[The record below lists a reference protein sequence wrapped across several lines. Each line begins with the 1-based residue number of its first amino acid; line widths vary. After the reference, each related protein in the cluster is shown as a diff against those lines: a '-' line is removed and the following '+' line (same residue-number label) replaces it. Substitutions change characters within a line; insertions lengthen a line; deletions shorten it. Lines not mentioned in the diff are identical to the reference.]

1 MVYGSGTITAMV
13 ALVTAR
19 RATAITDRRRGR
31 AATTTARRIHRATPT
46 AATTVRLPAITATDD
61 PAATQSPKRGK
72 SRNRALEF
80 VLLSDIE
87 LSDRGAV
94 CDRPKIAQ
102 REHH

>member
-1 MVYGSGTITAMV
+1 VLLDMVYGSGTNTAMV

-46 AATTVRLPAITATDD
+46 AATTVRVPAITATDD

-72 SRNRALEF
+72 LLDGGDALPTVAKAET
-80 VLLSDIE
+80 
-87 LSDRGAV
+87 
-94 CDRPKIAQ
+94 
-102 REHH
+102 